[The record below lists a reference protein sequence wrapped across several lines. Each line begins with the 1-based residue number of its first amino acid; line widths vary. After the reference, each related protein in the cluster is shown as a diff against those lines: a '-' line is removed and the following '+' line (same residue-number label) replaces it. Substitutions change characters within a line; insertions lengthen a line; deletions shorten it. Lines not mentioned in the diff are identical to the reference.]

1 MRGHLRV
8 TKQSRSQYA
17 DIGRLFVGELGELD
31 ADLVEMQ
38 PGDFLVAPLRQPID
52 LLLVLAEI
60 SGGTRKCVAGKTP
73 DMLDA

>member
-1 MRGHLRV
+1 MIGLERALDRH
-8 TKQSRSQYA
+8 A

-60 SGGTRKCVAGKTP
+60 NGGTRKCVAGKTP